1 MAGISLAV
9 HPAVMV
15 FGSLFRPPTVG
26 LDIGSSAVRAVS
38 MRRGRAGWTLQAAG
52 EAPMPDGCIEDGA
65 LTDPT
70 LVSQTVQQLLD
81 SLGLRRATITSA
93 LSGHSVIVKRLSLP
107 AMTDAELTEAI
118 PWEAEQYIP
127 FDLADV
133 QLDYQVLNGREAG
146 KGGGEAAKSGLDV
159 LLVAARK
166 ERIDDRAGVIAQTG
180 RRPVVVDVE
189 AFAIANAY
197 QMNYPER
204 TDALSALIHVGR
216 SVTVVCLLERG
227 EPIFT
232 RDISIGGQTHLSALH
247 KEFGPAGVDE
257 LAARRM
263 LHGQYPAEISSDQ
276 VAGVL
281 REASAQLVLEV
292 RKTVDFYRATS
303 PVDRLSRVVL
313 SGGAWQAVG
322 LVDLL
327 ASEFGAP
334 VDVFDPFRR
343 VQRPGR
349 ATGADSVGP
358 AYAVAVGLAM
368 RKEGD
373 R

>member
-1 MAGISLAV
+1 L
-9 HPAVMV
+9 
-15 FGSLFRPPTVG
+15 
-26 LDIGSSAVRAVS
+26 
-38 MRRGRAGWTLQAAG
+38 
-52 EAPMPDGCIEDGA
+52 PDGSVQDGA
-65 LTDPT
+65 VADPA
-70 LVSQTVQQLLD
+70 LVADTVNQLLD
-81 SLGLRRATITSA
+81 SLRLRRATVASA
-93 LSGHSVIVKRLSLP
+93 LSGHAVIVKRLSLP
-107 AMTDAELTEAI
+107 AMSQAELTEAI

-133 QLDYQVLNGREAG
+133 QLDYQVVGG
-146 KGGGEAAKSGLDV
+146 KVESGKATEKAAEKSGLDV

-166 ERIDDRAGVIAQTG
+166 DRIEDRASVIAQAG
-180 RRPVVVDVE
+180 RRPVVIDVE

-204 TDALSALIHVGR
+204 TDPLSALIHIGR
-216 SVTVVCLLERG
+216 SVTLVCLLERG

-232 RDISIGGQTHLSALH
+232 RDISVGGRLHLDALL
-247 KEFGPAGVDE
+247 KEFGPHGVDE

-263 LHGQYPAEISSDQ
+263 LHGQYPAGITADMAAS
-276 VAGVL
+276 VL
-281 REASAQLVLEV
+281 RDASAQLVLEV

-313 SGGAWQAVG
+313 SGGAWEAVG

-343 VQRPGR
+343 VAKP
-349 ATGADSVGP
+349 AKAMGADVAGP
-358 AYAVAVGLAM
+358 GFAVAVGLAM